1 MLDEIGAVAPR
12 GVETFSAV
20 LQDLDAVDVGR
31 RAGDAIRSVLRGAR
45 RTGRLV
51 RPPRTGY
58 VDFADLDHALTLAA
72 GPGTADRIVVT
83 MN

>member
-31 RAGDAIRSVLRGAR
+31 RAGDAIRSVLRGA
-45 RTGRLV
+45 
-51 RPPRTGY
+51 
-58 VDFADLDHALTLAA
+58 
-72 GPGTADRIVVT
+72 
-83 MN
+83 